1 MWKLLSADLST
12 ALNLISNTDVL
23 HQGLEVAAIEML
35 LISTSGPEKPVL
47 LKGLA
52 SKMTLIYHQP

>member
-35 LISTSGPEKPVL
+35 LISTSGPEEPVL
-47 LKGLA
+47 LKDLA
-52 SKMTLIYHQP
+52 SKMTLIYYQP